1 MVQSAKQK
9 GGAHVKRS
17 RLSYD
22 EWKCIT
28 AKKLSGRQVQSDF
41 FTGYVGLMEIQQVS
55 EAQKWK
61 FYDNEFVVCDAG
73 LKWLSILPK
82 DDFYCITAMMN
93 QDDEIL
99 VWYIDMIA
107 AQGIDADGIPYFD
120 DLYLDLVVCPNGE
133 IMVDDMDELE
143 DALCQADITQ
153 AQFDLAVHTAD
164 TLKNGLL
171 KDIRLF
177 QDYTIRCCEMITDKI

>member
-9 GGAHVKRS
+9 GVTHVKRS

-28 AKKLSGRQVQSDF
+28 AKKLSGRQIQSDF

-61 FYDNEFVVCDAG
+61 FNDNEFVVCDAG

-93 QDDEIL
+93 QDNDIL

-120 DLYLDLVVCPNGE
+120 DLYLDLVVYPNGE
-133 IMVDDMDELE
+133 ILVDDMDELE
-143 DALCQADITQ
+143 EALCQADITQ

-177 QDYTIRCCEMITDKI
+177 QNYTIQCYEMTTNKI